1 MHLIQSESWL
11 IYYAQTNSPAG
22 DLMDRAN
29 RVDRDMKGETSKGF
43 TLIEL
48 MIVVGIIGVIAAF
61 ALPTFKSYIDTANMT
76 KVNAA
81 YQSAIR
87 VGQHE
92 FAKEKTHL
100 ALNLPS
106 TLPFGNNK
114 ATAASWIAVFN
125 LGGIEAPGGGPSYVD
140 KATNQNKANETG
152 AIRVEY
158 DDALRELTLYRP
170 QYLSLTLYQAIVTPD
185 TVLIQEK

>member
-1 MHLIQSESWL
+1 
-11 IYYAQTNSPAG
+11 
-22 DLMDRAN
+22 MDRAN
-29 RVDRDMKGETSKGF
+29 WIDPDMKGETSKGF

-61 ALPTFKSYIDTANMT
+61 AMPTFKSYIDTANMT

-87 VGQHE
+87 IGQHE

-114 ATAASWIAVFN
+114 ATSASWILVFN
-125 LGGIEAPGGGPSYVD
+125 QGGIEAPGGGPAYVD
-140 KATNQNKANETG
+140 KTTNQMKANEAG

-170 QYLSLTLYQAIVTPD
+170 QYLTLTLYQAIVTPD
-185 TVLIQEK
+185 TILIQEK